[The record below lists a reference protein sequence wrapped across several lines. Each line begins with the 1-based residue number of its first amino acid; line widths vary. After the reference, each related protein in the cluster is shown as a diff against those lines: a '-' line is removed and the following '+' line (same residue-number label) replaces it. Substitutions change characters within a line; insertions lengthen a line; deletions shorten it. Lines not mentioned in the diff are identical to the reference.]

1 MENEPKV
8 SGHLINPQAVGWDSG
23 VPFSLRNFLED
34 ILQPTSCKM
43 SPTSNSGLS
52 PEFLGFKE
60 TFQKFIA
67 QERHIR
73 IWI

>member
-34 ILQPTSCKM
+34 IL
-43 SPTSNSGLS
+43 
-52 PEFLGFKE
+52 
-60 TFQKFIA
+60 
-67 QERHIR
+67 
-73 IWI
+73 